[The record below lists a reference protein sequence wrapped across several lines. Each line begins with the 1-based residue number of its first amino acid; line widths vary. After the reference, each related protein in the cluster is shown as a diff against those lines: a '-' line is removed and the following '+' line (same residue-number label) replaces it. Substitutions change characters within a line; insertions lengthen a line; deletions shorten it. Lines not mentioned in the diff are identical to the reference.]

1 MNKIITEVT
10 PLSEKDCF
18 YLIDRYKDNF
28 NFPIHRHLE
37 YELNFVEN
45 CDGAMR
51 VVGDSL
57 EELGHVD
64 LALVG
69 NGIEHAW
76 EQHKCHST
84 KIREITIQ
92 FSRDLF
98 GDTFLGKTAMAPIS
112 KMLEQASNGLAFS
125 LPGIMRIYGKLE
137 ELTNMQSAFHRML
150 KFLEILHALAV
161 SGEYRELSSTSFAN
175 ARSNADSR
183 RVSKVQDYINLHY
196 KEELRLADLA
206 GLVGMTPTA
215 FSRFFKLRTGRS
227 ISSYLI
233 DIRLGYATRQ
243 LVDTTKSVAEVCYD
257 CGFNNVSNF
266 NRVFKKK
273 KGSSP
278 KTFREVYQRRKV
290 IV

>member
-28 NFPIHRHLE
+28 SFPIHRHLE

-45 CDGAMR
+45 CDGALR
-51 VVGDSL
+51 IVGDSL

-76 EQHKCHST
+76 EQHKCHSK

-92 FSRDLF
+92 FSNDLF
-98 GDTFLGKTAMAPIS
+98 GETFLGKTAMAPIS
-112 KMLEQASNGLAFS
+112 KMLREASNGLAFS
-125 LPGIMRIYGKLE
+125 MQGIMRVYGKLE
-137 ELTNMQSAFHRML
+137 ELTTMHSGFHRML
-150 KFLEILHALAV
+150 KFLEILHTLAI
-161 SGEYRELSSTSFAN
+161 SGEYRVLSSTSFAN
-175 ARSNADSR
+175 VRTSADSR
-183 RVSKVQDYINLHY
+183 RVSKVQEYISLHY

-206 GLVGMTPTA
+206 NLVGMTPTA

-266 NRVFKKK
+266 NRVFKKN